1 MKRLKEGCGE
11 AVVEIL
17 ISLLLFGIG
26 AVVLF
31 SFGAD
36 MDAEWLDGD
45 LMMLIGLG
53 AVIIPAG
60 IIFAVVHLIR
70 KRKNRISK
78 KNKDI

>member
-11 AVVEIL
+11 AIAEIL
-17 ISLLLFGIG
+17 ISLLLFGVG

-45 LMMLIGLG
+45 LMMLIG
-53 AVIIPAG
+53 
-60 IIFAVVHLIR
+60 
-70 KRKNRISK
+70 
-78 KNKDI
+78 

>member
-36 MDAEWLDGD
+36 MDAEWLDGE